1 MPDNANVDT
10 WLWGDGSTLPNFNI
24 SAPGQITVEVTNGC
38 GTSFDTLNASL
49 LPPVPPLDLGV
60 DSFVCP
66 GESVLLTINTPNV
79 DILWQDGTDNNTFLT
94 NGEGLFYASISNS
107 CGTSYDTMEVTFLPD
122 IPPLNLGPDQSLC
135 PGETVTIDPGIA
147 GVDYLWHDGSTLAT
161 YSTTQQETII
171 LMISNICGSNSDT
184 VEIIENNQGPM
195 VDLGPDILACEGD
208 VVTIPA
214 GISGVDYLWQ
224 DGSTASSFSTSV
236 SGEFILQ
243 VSNTC
248 GDDTDTIVVDIHGTI
263 PVVDLGA
270 DTTLYEGE
278 VLVLNA
284 SAISENTIVWQDGS
298 GGDTYD
304 VSTPGIYSLFESNH
318 CGDDT
323 DTIVVTYNPTPQ
335 PFDLGSDT
343 LLCPGASVTLSAPN
357 TSFDLLWQ
365 DGSDQLT
372 LIADQ
377 EQTYWLQISNTCG
390 ITSDS
395 IIISIDHNNPV
406 LNLAPSIS
414 WCEGD
419 IITLDATQPFAAN
432 YQWSNGSVSSSITV
446 STPDIYNVI
455 VSTLC
460 QTVSHDVEIYPG
472 DDCIIPVVLDDV
484 YIPNVFSP
492 NRDGINDAFTVFYG
506 PDLNVVSMHGTI
518 YDRWGNLVH
527 SSEEIPFTWDG
538 FYDDQEVLPGVY
550 VYTLKIVS
558 IVNDMER
565 DASYSGD
572 VTVVK

>member
-1 MPDNANVDT
+1 
-10 WLWGDGSTLPNFNI
+10 
-24 SAPGQITVEVTNGC
+24 
-38 GTSFDTLNASL
+38 
-49 LPPVPPLDLGV
+49 
-60 DSFVCP
+60 
-66 GESVLLTINTPNV
+66 
-79 DILWQDGTDNNTFLT
+79 
-94 NGEGLFYASISNS
+94 
-107 CGTSYDTMEVTFLPD
+107 
-122 IPPLNLGPDQSLC
+122 
-135 PGETVTIDPGIA
+135 
-147 GVDYLWHDGSTLAT
+147 
-161 YSTTQQETII
+161 
-171 LMISNICGSNSDT
+171 
-184 VEIIENNQGPM
+184 M

-270 DTTLYEGE
+270 DTTLCEGE